1 MRKTGRK
8 RLIAGIC
15 FLAAFAVW
23 TVLVMN
29 IDVRPIGPNG
39 SLVGFAA
46 VNEYVHELFGVNM
59 LLYSVTDWLGLV
71 PIFVAFS
78 FAVLGLVQLIK
89 RKSLLRVDK
98 SILLLGVFYV
108 LVAAGYVLFE
118 SVVINYRPI
127 LINGCLEASYPSSTT
142 LLVLCV
148 MPTALMQLRERVK
161 GRVARVSLTLTVIIF
176 TAFMVIGRILA
187 GVHWITDIL
196 GGAMLSC
203 GLVFLYSFGVEFS
216 KDK

>member
-15 FLAAFAVW
+15 FIAAFAGW
-23 TVLVMN
+23 TVLVKN

-46 VNEYVHELFGVNM
+46 VNEYVHKLFGVNM

-89 RKSLLRVDK
+89 RKSLLCVDR

-108 LVAAGYVLFE
+108 FVATGYVLFE
-118 SVVINYRPI
+118 SVAINYRPI

-148 MPTALMQLRERVK
+148 MPTALMQLRRRMNGYRLRALV
-161 GRVARVSLTLTVIIF
+161 TLTVIIF
-176 TAFMVIGRILA
+176 TAFMVMGRILTC
-187 GVHWITDIL
+187 VHWITDIL

-203 GLVFLYSFGVEFS
+203 GLVCLYSFGVEFF
-216 KDK
+216 KEK